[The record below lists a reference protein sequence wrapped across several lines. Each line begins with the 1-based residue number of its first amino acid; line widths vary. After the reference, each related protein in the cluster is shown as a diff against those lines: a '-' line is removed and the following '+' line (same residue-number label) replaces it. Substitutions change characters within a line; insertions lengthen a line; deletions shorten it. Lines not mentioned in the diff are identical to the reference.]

1 MKFLEIDRLAQLT
14 AQLTEATICERV
26 INGRIEAFTMKRA
39 GTDKKYAH
47 ALGETYK
54 NEILA
59 EETEFSNLQ
68 RMQRSR
74 SASVEISQ
82 ANSKLSNSKSKSKS
96 DNNNIRKM
104 TNLPSPKHKRVRIDE
119 SNINKRERSS
129 SLGSSIGR
137 LPSLPITPGVP
148 KASAMRARSDSFLRT
163 RARSNSADVNI
174 VTNFPYS
181 NSPLG
186 DFHDT
191 STQRLMTDLILTLNA
206 SFPDYDFS
214 NTRPSHFFRVPSS
227 TVAMNRTN
235 ERLSEL
241 AACTPQGETFL
252 PQLWNAIDDVIDL
265 NESEVYSYV
274 PPSRDDDDDPLSFLA
289 DSLDGTDSAMPLWT
303 FNFFFVSK
311 ALKRIVLM
319 TCVQTMR
326 TEVGVEND
334 DDSVVKETE
343 TAEFGS
349 PGRILRTGSSR
360 FDGNNMDDE
369 DGGGVDYDM
378 DDGMNQAVSPPAT
391 VA

>member
-1 MKFLEIDRLAQLT
+1 M
-14 AQLTEATICERV
+14 
-26 INGRIEAFTMKRA
+26 
-39 GTDKKYAH
+39 
-47 ALGETYK
+47 
-54 NEILA
+54 
-59 EETEFSNLQ
+59 
-68 RMQRSR
+68 
-74 SASVEISQ
+74 
-82 ANSKLSNSKSKSKS
+82 
-96 DNNNIRKM
+96 
-104 TNLPSPKHKRVRIDE
+104 
-119 SNINKRERSS
+119 
-129 SLGSSIGR
+129 
-137 LPSLPITPGVP
+137 
-148 KASAMRARSDSFLRT
+148 
-163 RARSNSADVNI
+163 
-174 VTNFPYS
+174 
-181 NSPLG
+181 
-186 DFHDT
+186 
-191 STQRLMTDLILTLNA
+191 
-206 SFPDYDFS
+206 
-214 NTRPSHFFRVPSS
+214 
-227 TVAMNRTN
+227 
-235 ERLSEL
+235 
-241 AACTPQGETFL
+241 
-252 PQLWNAIDDVIDL
+252 
-265 NESEVYSYV
+265 